1 MDSSHA
7 VFEKK
12 KLLLQGTD
20 KELNP
25 SSTISAMHVIQYYYP
40 YLELTNVYLKI
51 CRSYSIS
58 DFTVAY

>member
-1 MDSSHA
+1 MMDSSHA

-40 YLELTNVYLKI
+40 
-51 CRSYSIS
+51 
-58 DFTVAY
+58 